1 MSIAAKSARK
11 RGVILT
17 TNGWNKFQNTK
28 REFELQNNNGNRYSY
43 EELSDRTNLSLHT
56 ISRILARTEKV
67 DKRSLEYC
75 FQAFGIELDK
85 GDYTQCG
92 GPQAFDWSEAADI
105 GVFQGRNE
113 ELMQLQQWVLIDR
126 CRLIAVLGMGGIGK
140 TTLASK
146 FARQVQHEFEY
157 LIWRSISKAPSLNTL
172 VADLVSFL
180 SNHKETKGDIGR
192 LMHYLRNSRCLL
204 ILDNLESVLDP
215 GYPGQYLPGYE
226 GYSQLLQVIG
236 ETTHQSCLMLTS
248 REKPSEIASS
258 EGTDVPVHSLKLGGC
273 QEAASS
279 ILELKGLIGSE
290 KQKQQLCDR
299 YGNSPQV
306 IKIVATSILDLF
318 DGNIKEF
325 LKQRTVVF
333 NGIRRLLE
341 QQFNRL
347 SHLEQ
352 TIMYW
357 LTINGNWT
365 TITDLIND
373 IIPTVSKVDLLEA
386 LEGLI
391 RRSLLEMQLGQ
402 YTLQP
407 LIMEYVKNH
416 IIEQVFTELK
426 TKQLNFFMSYA
437 LEKNTVKDIEKTREE
452 KLILHAIADSFHTS
466 FPSQKAQEQQIQ
478 EILEVLLDQDK
489 KLLYYGG
496 SNLMNLCQYL
506 QIDTTRYEFDRLN
519 IQHPSRKKENLL
531 NMNVVRFE
539 RAKAV

>member
-215 GYPGQYLPGYE
+215 VTQDNTFPVMKGIVN
-226 GYSQLLQVIG
+226 YS
-236 ETTHQSCLMLTS
+236 
-248 REKPSEIASS
+248 K
-258 EGTDVPVHSLKLGGC
+258 
-273 QEAASS
+273 
-279 ILELKGLIGSE
+279 
-290 KQKQQLCDR
+290 
-299 YGNSPQV
+299 
-306 IKIVATSILDLF
+306 
-318 DGNIKEF
+318 
-325 LKQRTVVF
+325 
-333 NGIRRLLE
+333 
-341 QQFNRL
+341 
-347 SHLEQ
+347 
-352 TIMYW
+352 
-357 LTINGNWT
+357 
-365 TITDLIND
+365 
-373 IIPTVSKVDLLEA
+373 
-386 LEGLI
+386 
-391 RRSLLEMQLGQ
+391 
-402 YTLQP
+402 
-407 LIMEYVKNH
+407 
-416 IIEQVFTELK
+416 
-426 TKQLNFFMSYA
+426 
-437 LEKNTVKDIEKTREE
+437 
-452 KLILHAIADSFHTS
+452 
-466 FPSQKAQEQQIQ
+466 
-478 EILEVLLDQDK
+478 
-489 KLLYYGG
+489 
-496 SNLMNLCQYL
+496 
-506 QIDTTRYEFDRLN
+506 
-519 IQHPSRKKENLL
+519 
-531 NMNVVRFE
+531 
-539 RAKAV
+539 